1 MKNVNDS
8 VLVAELCFFG
18 MSVIAAV
25 GFVVWVVVGVA
36 A

>member
-8 VLVAELCFFG
+8 VLVAAFCFFG
-18 MSVIAAV
+18 MSIIAAV
-25 GFVVWVVVGVA
+25 GLVVWVVVGVA

>member
-1 MKNVNDS
+1 MKNTEDS
-8 VLVAELCFFG
+8 IYVAAFCFFG